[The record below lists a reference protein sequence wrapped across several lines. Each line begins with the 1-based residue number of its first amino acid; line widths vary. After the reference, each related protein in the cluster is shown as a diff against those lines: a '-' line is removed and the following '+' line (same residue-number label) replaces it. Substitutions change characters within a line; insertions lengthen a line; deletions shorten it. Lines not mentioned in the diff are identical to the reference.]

1 MRRKLRSRA
10 VFPPLPSFPPFSSPS
25 LCLPLSSVP
34 PLLSFSPHPLSPTRH
49 PPFRPYSPSPLPLPP
64 SPPPLPPPF
73 PLLRLSYPCH
83 PLSSFWPSLCSTK
96 HPPAYFLLI
105 LALPALMFCPLSLI
119 PPPRLFFFPAPSPL
133 TPPPRPS
140 SPSPSSLSLPHAFP
154 FFWTAVSHLSQGIRV
169 RSSVTTTAHA
179 TSRSGTISSPSSPTF
194 GARPFSLET
203 RFRIPATP
211 FAPLVG
217 WGSARKGAARN
228 GSARNS
234 LAEGQGMGEV
244 VKSGVTR
251 AQENLD
257 AFVRFTRPH
266 TMIGTTI
273 SIVSVSLL
281 AAASVA
287 DLNTRFLVG
296 LLQAV
301 VPALLANVYIVG
313 LNQLFDIDIDKV
325 NKPYLPLAS
334 GDFSVRTGVTIVTVC
349 AVLSLALGI
358 LSGSMPLLATLVI
371 SMLLGTAYSIDLP
384 FLRWKRFPV
393 MAASCILA
401 VRAVIVQLGFYSHM
415 QMAVMQR
422 SLQLSSQLIF
432 ATAFMCTFSI
442 VIALF
447 KDVPD
452 VEGDRVFG
460 IRSLSVRVGQKKVY
474 WFCVSILLASYAAA
488 TIMGLTSSTL
498 WSKVLSVVTH
508 VGAATALWRVASSAD
523 LSSQQD
529 ITDVYMFIWKLF
541 YLEYLFIPFLR

>member
-1 MRRKLRSRA
+1 MISSQALRIPGGASVSGA
-10 VFPPLPSFPPFSSPS
+10 SCGAAGGWGLTV
-25 LCLPLSSVP
+25 SVP
-34 PLLSFSPHPLSPTRH
+34 VPVDRYKGGATPVACTVTRTN
-49 PPFRPYSPSPLPLPP
+49 PSCA
-64 SPPPLPPPF
+64 
-73 PLLRLSYPCH
+73 RA
-83 PLSSFWPSLCSTK
+83 T
-96 HPPAYFLLI
+96 
-105 LALPALMFCPLSLI
+105 
-119 PPPRLFFFPAPSPL
+119 
-133 TPPPRPS
+133 
-140 SPSPSSLSLPHAFP
+140 
-154 FFWTAVSHLSQGIRV
+154 VSAAHLSQGMRV
-169 RSSVTTTAHA
+169 RSSVTTTAHVP
-179 TSRSGTISSPSSPTF
+179 SRSGTISSSSSPTF
-194 GARPFSLET
+194 GTRPFSLET
-203 RFRIPATP
+203 RFRVPATP
-211 FAPLVG
+211 CAPLVG
-217 WGSARKGAARN
+217 RGSARKGDARN
-228 GSARNS
+228 KTARNS

-244 VKSGVTR
+244 VKSRVTR

-334 GDFSVRTGVTIVTVC
+334 GDFSVQTGVTIVAVC

-422 SLQLSSQLIF
+422 SLQLSSQLVF

-488 TIMGLTSSTL
+488 TIMGLTSSML
-498 WSKVLSVVTH
+498 WSKILSVVTH

-529 ITDVYMFIWKLF
+529 ITDVYMFIWKPLLNYHPLPSLTPDRLPSICSPLYSHSLCSCNSIHFPSLFPCDGPLHTAIPPRIPLHPLLEMKNALLPSFSHLNIYLRDPSSLSPRNALSTQLF